1 MGEFTFRFPPPPPGF
16 VLADFDARGMDF
28 MIELKRLF
36 EKFGL
41 CVAPTLTQIETKG
54 EKPVTT
60 TVTFTHYALE
70 IVPWE
75 GEIKAYY
82 NRTIIQDDSGA
93 DTPPQ

>member
-16 VLADFDARGMDF
+16 VLADFDPRGMDF
-28 MIELKRLF
+28 MIELKQLF
-36 EKFGL
+36 EKYGVCL
-41 CVAPTLTQIETKG
+41 APTLTSVDLREGKS
-54 EKPVTT
+54 VTT

-82 NRTIIQDDSGA
+82 NRTIIQDDSGEN
-93 DTPPQ
+93 TPAG